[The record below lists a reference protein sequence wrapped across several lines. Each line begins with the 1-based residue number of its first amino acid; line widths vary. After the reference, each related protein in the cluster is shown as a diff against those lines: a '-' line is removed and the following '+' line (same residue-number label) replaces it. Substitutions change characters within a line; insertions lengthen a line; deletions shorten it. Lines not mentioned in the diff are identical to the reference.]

1 MITIKS
7 IPSYVC
13 YAAVCHKGTSC
24 DKCTYSKN
32 ICKTQN
38 QKWLSKR
45 TEEDILLARACMGE
59 SEEIDPKNTQA
70 NAYLKTVLAG
80 KAVLVGR
87 VLGEEVI
94 VYGIRAD

>member
-13 YAAVCHKGTSC
+13 YTAVCSKGTGC

-38 QKWLSKR
+38 QKWLNKR
-45 TEEDILLARACMGE
+45 TEEDMILTQACMRE
-59 SEEIDPKNTQA
+59 SDEIDSRNTQA
-70 NAYLKTVLAG
+70 NEYLKSVLEGHTVI
-80 KAVLVGR
+80 VGR
-87 VLGEEVI
+87 VVDKRL
-94 VYGIRAD
+94 VYGVRK

>member
-13 YAAVCHKGTSC
+13 YTAVCSKGTSC

-38 QKWLSKR
+38 QKWLARR
-45 TEEDILLARACMGE
+45 TEEDMILAEACMGE
-59 SEEIDPKNTQA
+59 SGSKNKQA
-70 NAYLKTVLAG
+70 NEYLKAVLAG
-80 KAVLVGR
+80 EALVTGYVLNKSLTYGVRKATW
-87 VLGEEVI
+87 
-94 VYGIRAD
+94 

>member
-13 YAAVCHKGTSC
+13 YTAVCSKGTSC

-38 QKWLSKR
+38 QKWFAKR
-45 TEEDILLARACMGE
+45 TEEDMILTEACMGE
-59 SEEIDPKNTQA
+59 SDSKNTQA
-70 NAYLKTVLAG
+70 NEFLKSVLEG
-80 KAVLVGR
+80 HAVIVGR
-87 VLGEEVI
+87 VVEKEL
-94 VYGIRAD
+94 VYGVRT

>member
-13 YAAVCHKGTSC
+13 YTAVCSKGTSC

-38 QKWLSKR
+38 QKWLAKR
-45 TEEDILLARACMGE
+45 TEEDMILTEACMGE
-59 SEEIDPKNTQA
+59 SEEIDSKNTQA
-70 NAYLKTVLAG
+70 NEFL
-80 KAVLVGR
+80 KAVLEGRADLVGC
-87 VLGEEVI
+87 VVDKSL
-94 VYGIRAD
+94 VYGVRK

>member
-13 YAAVCHKGTSC
+13 YTAVCSKGTSC

-38 QKWLSKR
+38 QKWLNKR
-45 TEEDILLARACMGE
+45 TEEDMILTEACMGE
-59 SEEIDPKNTQA
+59 SDSKNTQA
-70 NAYLKTVLAG
+70 NEYLKSVLEG
-80 KAVLVGR
+80 HAVIVGR
-87 VLGEEVI
+87 VIEKTLI
-94 VYGIRAD
+94 YGVRT

>member
-13 YAAVCHKGTSC
+13 YAAVCHGC

-45 TEEDILLARACMGE
+45 TEDDILLVHACMGE
-59 SEEIDPKNTQA
+59 AEESDPKNTQA

>member
-13 YAAVCHKGTSC
+13 YTAVCSKGTSC

-38 QKWLSKR
+38 QKWLNKR
-45 TEEDILLARACMGE
+45 TEEDILLTQACMGE

-70 NAYLKTVLAG
+70 NECLKSVLEG
-80 KAVLVGR
+80 HAVIVGR
-87 VLGEEVI
+87 VVEKEL
-94 VYGIRAD
+94 VYGVRAD

>member
-13 YAAVCHKGTSC
+13 YAAVCSKGTKCSE
-24 DKCTYSKN
+24 CTYSKN

-38 QKWLSKR
+38 QKWLNKR

-59 SEEIDPKNTQA
+59 SEKTDSKNTQA

-80 KAVLVGR
+80 KAVLAGR

-94 VYGIRAD
+94 VYGIRAN

>member
-1 MITIKS
+1 MITLKS

-13 YAAVCHKGTSC
+13 YAAVSSNC

-45 TEEDILLARACMGE
+45 TDEDMILIHACM
-59 SEEIDPKNTQA
+59 EELDLKNTQA
-70 NAYLKTVLAG
+70 NKYLKLVLEGQATI
-80 KAVLVGR
+80 VGR
-87 VLGEEVI
+87 VVEKGLK
-94 VYGIRAD
+94 YGVRT

>member
-13 YAAVCHKGTSC
+13 YAAVCSKGTKCSE
-24 DKCTYSKN
+24 CTYSKN

-45 TEEDILLARACMGE
+45 TEEDILLTQACMGE
-59 SEEIDPKNTQA
+59 SEKSDSENTQA

-80 KAVLVGR
+80 KAILAGR